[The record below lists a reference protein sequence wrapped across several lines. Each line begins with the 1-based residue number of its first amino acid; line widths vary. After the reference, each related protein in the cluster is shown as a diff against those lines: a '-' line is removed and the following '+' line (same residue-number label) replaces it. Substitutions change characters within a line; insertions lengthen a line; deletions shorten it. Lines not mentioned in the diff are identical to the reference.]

1 MAKESSAGI
10 SEQLKDL
17 LAQSENQ
24 MKAIRDQIAEQWDA
38 KRKAV
43 TDLVDQQW
51 DAQKKAVAD
60 LLEQQRK
67 LRRRRSRKCRMQ
79 SAGWADLSPHS
90 GLYT

>member
-38 KRKAV
+38 
-43 TDLVDQQW
+43 
-51 DAQKKAVAD
+51 QKKAVAD

-67 LRRRRSRKCRMQ
+67 AQKE
-79 SAGWADLSPHS
+79 AV
-90 GLYT
+90 

>member
-67 LRRRRSRKCRMQ
+67 AQKKAVEEVQNAIGRMGRPKP
-79 SAGWADLSPHS
+79 S
-90 GLYT
+90 